1 MSNELALA
9 NAIASVEMEGL
20 HLCDEGY
27 DLCRQYSDN
36 ELTWAEFL
44 VKALEIANKPEMVY
58 MVYYI
63 QNCGGCLRTKPM
75 GVGCV
80 WPLFVLLLTI

>member
-20 HLCDEGY
+20 HLSDEGY
-27 DLCRQYSDN
+27 ELCRQYSDN

-44 VKALEIANKPEMVY
+44 VKALEIANQPE
-58 MVYYI
+58 
-63 QNCGGCLRTKPM
+63 
-75 GVGCV
+75 
-80 WPLFVLLLTI
+80 